1 MAGKTSRRYVA
12 IGEEN
17 ERATAAT
24 RAAPRAAYVYDPA
37 ATVADMNRGQS
48 FLLLLIGAVALLTLF
63 VILPFVEYVIASAI
77 LAYVLYPFH
86 VRLSRAIR
94 RALAGRVRESVSRRL
109 GRMISGISLIVA
121 SIVAVILPL
130 AYISWVF
137 VRDLTAIARGNT
149 DIDVAAIEAEIAA
162 LTGQTVEVG
171 DVLSTVGQT
180 LVNTLFGGVGGVVT
194 TALRASVG
202 LSLALFL
209 VYYALLDGPA
219 FVRWIRSTSPL
230 PTEVTADLVDRVDA
244 MTRGV
249 VIGHIV
255 VALLQAVI
263 AGVGLWAAG
272 IPNVVFWTFV
282 MAVLALLPLI
292 GAFFVWGPAAA
303 YLVVIDQTTAGVLLA
318 LYGVFVIAMV
328 DNYARPFVIDQQAH
342 LNPAVILL
350 GVFGGIYSVGF
361 TGLFVGPIVIGVL
374 AATLETFRE
383 DYDLI

>member
-1 MAGKTSRRYVA
+1 
-12 IGEEN
+12 
-17 ERATAAT
+17 
-24 RAAPRAAYVYDPA
+24 
-37 ATVADMNRGQS
+37 MNRGQS
-48 FLLLLIGAVALLTLF
+48 FLLLLIGTVALLTLF
-63 VILPFVEYVIASAI
+63 VILPFAEYVIASAI

-86 VRLSRAIR
+86 VRLSRGIDRTLAR
-94 RALAGRVRESVSRRL
+94 RVGESLSRRL
-109 GRMISGISLIVA
+109 GRMLSAIALIVA
-121 SIVAVILPL
+121 SVIAVVIPV

-149 DIDVAAIEAEIAA
+149 DVDVAAIEDGISA
-162 LTGQTVEVG
+162 LTGQEVEVG
-171 DVLSTVGQT
+171 ELLATVGQA
-180 LVNTLFGGVGGVVT
+180 LVNTLFGGVSGVVST
-194 TALRASVG
+194 TLRASVG

-219 FVRWIRSTSPL
+219 FVGWIRDTSPL
-230 PTEVTADLVDRVDA
+230 PSDVTADLVDRVDA

-255 VALLQAVI
+255 VALLQALV

-303 YLVVIDQTTAGVLLA
+303 YLVVVDQVTAGVLLA

-328 DNYARPFVIDQQAH
+328 DNYARPIVIDQQAH

-383 DYDLI
+383 DYDAI

>member
-1 MAGKTSRRYVA
+1 
-12 IGEEN
+12 
-17 ERATAAT
+17 
-24 RAAPRAAYVYDPA
+24 
-37 ATVADMNRGQS
+37 MNRGQS
-48 FLLLLIGAVALLTLF
+48 FLLLLIGSVALLTLF
-63 VILPFVEYVIASAI
+63 IILPFVEYVIASAI

-86 VRLSRAIR
+86 VRLSRRLRGALSR
-94 RALAGRVRESVSRRL
+94 WLRESLSRPLGNMLSALA
-109 GRMISGISLIVA
+109 LILS

-137 VRDLTAIARGNT
+137 VRDLTDIARGNT
-149 DIDVAAIEAEIAA
+149 DIDVVAIEARIAE
-162 LTGQTVEVG
+162 LTGQEFAVG
-171 DVLSTVGQT
+171 DVLATVGQT
-180 LVNTLFGGVGGVVT
+180 LVNTLFGGVSGIVST
-194 TALRASVG
+194 TLRASVG

-209 VYYALLDGPA
+209 VYYTLLDGPA

-230 PTEVTADLVDRVDA
+230 PPDVTADLVDRVDA

-255 VALLQAVI
+255 VALLQAVV
-263 AGVGLWAAG
+263 AGIGLWAAG

-282 MAVLALLPLI
+282 MAVFALLPLI

-303 YLVVIDQTTAGVLLA
+303 YLVVVDQMAAGVFLA
-318 LYGVFVIAMV
+318 VYGVLVIAMV
-328 DNYARPFVIDQQAH
+328 DNYARPLVIDQQAH

-350 GVFGGIYSVGF
+350 GVFGGIYSIGV

-383 DYDLI
+383 DYDTI

>member
-1 MAGKTSRRYVA
+1 
-12 IGEEN
+12 
-17 ERATAAT
+17 
-24 RAAPRAAYVYDPA
+24 
-37 ATVADMNRGQS
+37 MNRGQS
-48 FLLLLIGAVALLTLF
+48 FLLLLIGSVALLTLF

-86 VRLSRAIR
+86 VQLSRWLR
-94 RALAGRVRESVSRRL
+94 DALSRRL
-109 GRMISGISLIVA
+109 RESLARPVGNMLSALALILS

-137 VRDLTAIARGNT
+137 VRDLTDIARGNT
-149 DIDVAAIEAEIAA
+149 DIDVVAIEARLAE
-162 LTGQTVEVG
+162 LTGQDIAVG
-171 DVLSTVGQT
+171 DVLTTVGQT
-180 LVNTLFGGVGGVVT
+180 LVNTLFGGVSGIVST
-194 TALRASVG
+194 TLRASVG

-209 VYYALLDGPA
+209 VYYTLIDGPA
-219 FVRWIRSTSPL
+219 FVRWLRSTSPL
-230 PTEVTADLVDRVDA
+230 PADVTADLVDRVDA

-255 VALLQAVI
+255 VALLQAVV
-263 AGVGLWAAG
+263 AGIGLWAAG
-272 IPNVVFWTFV
+272 IPNVIFWTFV

-303 YLVVIDQTTAGVLLA
+303 YLVVVDEVASGVFLA

-328 DNYARPFVIDQQAH
+328 DNYARPLVIDQQAH

-350 GVFGGIYSVGF
+350 GVFGGIYSIGV

-383 DYDLI
+383 DYDTI

>member
-1 MAGKTSRRYVA
+1 
-12 IGEEN
+12 
-17 ERATAAT
+17 
-24 RAAPRAAYVYDPA
+24 
-37 ATVADMNRGQS
+37 MNRGQS
-48 FLLLLIGAVALLTLF
+48 FLLLLIATVALLTLF

-77 LAYVLYPFH
+77 LAYILYPFH
-86 VRLSRAIR
+86 VRLSKGIHRG
-94 RALAGRVRESVSRRL
+94 LEGRLRESVSRRL
-109 GRMISGISLIVA
+109 SRMLSGIALVVA

-137 VRDLTAIARGNT
+137 VRDLTAIARGNA
-149 DIDVAAIEAEIAA
+149 DVDVAAVEAQIASV
-162 LTGQTVEVG
+162 TGEAVEVG
-171 DVLSTVGQT
+171 ELLSTVGQI
-180 LVNTLFGGVGGVVT
+180 LVNMLFGGVSGVVT

-209 VYYALLDGPA
+209 VYYTLLDGPA
-219 FVRWIRSTSPL
+219 FVKWVRDTSPL
-230 PTEVTADLVDRVDA
+230 PAAVTSDLVDRVNA

-255 VALLQAVI
+255 VALLQALV
-263 AGVGLWAAG
+263 AGIGLWAAG
-272 IPNVVFWTFV
+272 VPNVVFWTFV
-282 MAVLALLPLI
+282 MAVMALLPLI

-303 YLVVIDQTTAGVLLA
+303 YLVVIDQVTAGVLLA
-318 LYGVFVIAMV
+318 LYGVFIIAMV
-328 DNYARPFVIDQQAH
+328 DNYARPIVIDQQAH

-383 DYDLI
+383 DYDDI

>member
-1 MAGKTSRRYVA
+1 
-12 IGEEN
+12 
-17 ERATAAT
+17 
-24 RAAPRAAYVYDPA
+24 
-37 ATVADMNRGQS
+37 MNRGQS

-94 RALAGRVRESVSRRL
+94 GALAGRVRESMARRL
-109 GRMISGISLIVA
+109 SRMLSGISLIVA

-149 DIDVAAIEAEIAA
+149 DIDVAAIEAEITA

-171 DVLSTVGQT
+171 DVLATVGQT
-180 LVNTLFGGVGGVVT
+180 LVNALFGGVSGVVT
-194 TALRASVG
+194 TAFRASVG

-209 VYYALLDGPA
+209 VYYTLLDGPA
-219 FVRWIRSTSPL
+219 FVRWLRSTSPL
-230 PTEVTADLVDRVDA
+230 PSAVTADLVDRVDA

-292 GAFFVWGPAAA
+292 GAFFVWGPAAV
-303 YLVVIDQTTAGVLLA
+303 YLVVIDQATAGVLLA

-328 DNYARPFVIDQQAH
+328 DNYARPLVIDQQAH

-350 GVFGGIYSVGF
+350 GVFGGIYSIGF

-383 DYDLI
+383 DYDAM

>member
-1 MAGKTSRRYVA
+1 
-12 IGEEN
+12 
-17 ERATAAT
+17 
-24 RAAPRAAYVYDPA
+24 
-37 ATVADMNRGQS
+37 MNRGQS
-48 FLLLLIGAVALLTLF
+48 FLLLLIGTVALLTLF
-63 VILPFVEYVIASAI
+63 VILPFAEYVIASAI

-86 VRLSRAIR
+86 VRLSRGIDRTLAR
-94 RALAGRVRESVSRRL
+94 RVGESLSRRL
-109 GRMISGISLIVA
+109 GRMLSAIALIVA
-121 SIVAVILPL
+121 SVIAVVIPV

-149 DIDVAAIEAEIAA
+149 DVNVAAIEGGISA
-162 LTGQTVEVG
+162 LTGQEVEVG
-171 DVLSTVGQT
+171 ELLATVGQA
-180 LVNTLFGGVGGVVT
+180 LVNTLFGGVSGVVST
-194 TALRASVG
+194 TLRASVG

-219 FVRWIRSTSPL
+219 FVGWIRDTSPL
-230 PTEVTADLVDRVDA
+230 PSDVTADLVDRVDA

-255 VALLQAVI
+255 VALLQALV

-272 IPNVVFWTFV
+272 VPNVVFWTFV

-292 GAFFVWGPAAA
+292 GAFFVWGPAAV
-303 YLVVIDQTTAGVLLA
+303 YLVVVDQVTAGVLLA

-328 DNYARPFVIDQQAH
+328 DNYAGPIVIDQQAH

-383 DYDLI
+383 DYDAI